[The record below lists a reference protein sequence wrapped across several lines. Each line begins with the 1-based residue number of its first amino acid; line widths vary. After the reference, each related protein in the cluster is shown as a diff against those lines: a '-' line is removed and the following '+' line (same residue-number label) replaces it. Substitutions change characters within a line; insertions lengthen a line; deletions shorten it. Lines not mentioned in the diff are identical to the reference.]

1 MASKI
6 GKAKEERGGRPAAR
20 VGSAMADRGFTA
32 ETAAAV
38 TAPNTPPSLQAGKF
52 IRWTITVLP
61 ERLERVKAIAQALS
75 DEVSAAQGVPVKV
88 PLLTLA
94 RWLIDMGIA
103 AYERGERPS
112 FETQLRLK

>member
-1 MASKI
+1 MGSKLAKQKKDGERRVAS
-6 GKAKEERGGRPAAR
+6 AT
-20 VGSAMADRGFTA
+20 ADRGFTA
-32 ETAAAV
+32 ETAEEV
-38 TAPNTPPSLQAGKF
+38 TTSAIPVSLQAGRF

-61 ERLERVKAIAQALS
+61 ERRARVNQIANELSVEMSERTGA
-75 DEVSAAQGVPVKV
+75 PVKV

-94 RWLIDMGIA
+94 RWLIDQGIA